1 MENNQRSSGC
11 QQQAWGDWLCNRV
24 QEYRRFRNQGN
35 RLNGF
40 ASVPGLPPEQS
51 HPERQV
57 APGRYIPPAGND
69 GF

>member
-40 ASVPGLPPEQS
+40 ASVPGLPLEQS
-51 HPERQV
+51 HP
-57 APGRYIPPAGND
+57 
-69 GF
+69 